1 MKLDEILNELAEAIK
16 LPDTKEEAIAY
27 IKKEP
32 NCLAFVEDMAFRQV
46 VINILVAANIISEED
61 FNDSVSHFKAL
72 FLDKFADELLEKITY
87 YLFEFGY
94 KTNTKYV
101 MSFSYEKYKEMY
113 LDPVANAKI
122 KAAKADLK
130 YNDDQD
136 CDDDEDDF
144 DDWLGNDK
152 KIYQA

>member
-16 LPDTKEEAIAY
+16 LPETKEEAIAY

-46 VINILVAANIISEED
+46 VINILVAANIISEKD
-61 FNDSVSHFKAL
+61 FSESVSHFKAL
-72 FLDKFADELLEKITY
+72 FLDKFADELLEKI
-87 YLFEFGY
+87 
-94 KTNTKYV
+94 
-101 MSFSYEKYKEMY
+101 
-113 LDPVANAKI
+113 
-122 KAAKADLK
+122 KAAKADLQ

-144 DDWLGNDK
+144 DDWLSNSK
-152 KIYQA
+152 KYIKHN

>member
-1 MKLDEILNELAEAIK
+1 MLERLYNINMKLDEILNELAEAIK
-16 LPDTKEEAIAY
+16 LPETKEEAIAY

-46 VINILVAANIISEED
+46 VINILVAANIISEKD

-72 FLDKFADELLEKITY
+72 FLDKFADELLEKI
-87 YLFEFGY
+87 
-94 KTNTKYV
+94 
-101 MSFSYEKYKEMY
+101 
-113 LDPVANAKI
+113 
-122 KAAKADLK
+122 KAAKTDLK

-144 DDWLGNDK
+144 DDWLNDDK